1 MPYPGGMARPSA
13 NQQKE
18 RGLPPESPEDMAD
31 LVKMRA
37 SLDRTFGVQIG
48 GIRRPWAK
56 KILPRPKEL
65 QKVEG
70 TMILWEGGAKTTLDL
85 KFEIKELLENGYSLI
100 ELLDSK
106 RLEHPENPYWW
117 PSLMEVMSWC
127 KYDHGFAQ
135 LLDMWTHARQLEIL
149 EGITHNVM
157 NPMEA
162 GIDSKTLKVQA
173 DFAAKVLP
181 RIVNPGLVDRTE
193 VKNTTN
199 TPADA
204 YRQMS
209 DEAIEARLAEL
220 GANPKVRVAVQRHM
234 GATPEKTLA
243 DKKPASDLAEKAAKV
258 IDVDIEIPV
267 LDTREIEDDR

>member
-1 MPYPGGMARPSA
+1 MAGPNGNR
-13 NQQKE
+13 QKE
-18 RGLPPESPEDMAD
+18 RGLPPDVTGELD
-31 LVKMRA
+31 
-37 SLDRTFGVQIG
+37 SLAQIREALERNFGVQVG

-56 KILPRPKEL
+56 KILPRPKEPRT
-65 QKVEG
+65 VEG

-135 LLDMWTHARQLEIL
+135 LLDMWNHARQLEIL

-157 NPMEA
+157 NPLEA

-193 VKNTTN
+193 VKTTTN

-220 GANPKVRVAVQRHM
+220 GANPKVRNAVQRHM

-243 DKKPASDLAEKAAKV
+243 EKPAVDLAAKAAKV

-267 LDTREIEDDR
+267 LDAREIEDDR

>member
-1 MPYPGGMARPSA
+1 MAGPNGNR
-13 NQQKE
+13 QKE
-18 RGLPPESPEDMAD
+18 RGLPPDVTGELD
-31 LVKMRA
+31 
-37 SLDRTFGVQIG
+37 SLAQIREALERNFGVQVG

-56 KILPRPKEL
+56 KILPRPKEPRT
-65 QKVEG
+65 VEG

-85 KFEIKELLENGYSLI
+85 KHEIRDLLESGYSLV

-106 RLEHPENPYWW
+106 RLEHPENPFWW

-135 LLDMWTHARQLEIL
+135 LLDMWNHARQLEIL

-162 GIDSKTLKVQA
+162 GLDAKTLKVQA

-181 RIVNPGLVDRTE
+181 RIVNPGLVERTE
-193 VKNTTN
+193 VQTTTN

-209 DEAIEARLAEL
+209 DEAVAARLAEL
-220 GANPKVRVAVQRHM
+220 GANPKVRSAIQKHIGGEPV
-234 GATPEKTLA
+234 KTLA
-243 DKKPASDLAEKAAKV
+243 EKPAADQALKAAKV
-258 IDVDIEIPV
+258 IDVDIDIPV
-267 LDTREIEDDR
+267 LDTRELAEDR